1 MSQTIVTN
9 GYDFSEELTMPTSQ
23 IEQTIAFTSNNV
35 AFSGMRITTDTMYY
49 VKSDGSEVE
58 VYNTSTKWSTDSTNY
73 QNIAIDTNVVV
84 SDTFGNWFSSNAV
97 KGAYSLTMIYKG
109 ATYTIGGGAGGGGGQ
124 TTIEL
129 LDAFPSI

>member
-9 GYDFSEELTMPTSQ
+9 GYDFNAELTMPTSQ

-35 AFSGMRITTDTMYY
+35 AFSGMRITKDTIYY

-73 QNIAIDTNVVV
+73 QYIAIDTNVVV
-84 SDTFGNWFSSNAV
+84 SDTFGTWFSSNAV
-97 KGAYSLTMIYKG
+97 KGAYSLTVSYGG
-109 ATYTIGGGAGGGGGQ
+109 ATYTIGGGTGGGGGQ